1 MSGPLSGIKIVDL
14 TTVISGPS
22 ATMLLADQGADIIKV
37 ESISAP
43 DHARGAGVST
53 HQFTSVFL
61 NNNRNKK
68 ALALDLKDPRGKAAL
83 LAVCRD
89 ADVVIQNFRPGVV
102 ERLGV
107 GEDDIRPLNPEVIYV
122 SISGFG
128 ETGPL
133 AHKPVYD
140 PIIQAVSGLATI
152 QAGSDELRPRLIRTI
167 LPDKLTGV
175 VTAQAVTSAL
185 FHKLKTGKGQHVRVS
200 MLDAVVNFLWSSDM
214 GGQTFVGQNISQQR
228 AATFIDLIYETK
240 TGYISVSAMANKQW
254 LALCDAVGHPEWKED
269 ARFNTPTL
277 RDLNAN
283 ERLEMTQEALL
294 SRSAEEWLDLL
305 ETAGVPCAPVLTRN
319 QMVEHPQI
327 LANDLLFLSEHPVAG
342 EIRQA
347 RPAARF
353 SATPSEQRLPAPKHG
368 EHTREILRAAGMTID
383 EVDDLLAAG
392 AVYASD

>member
-167 LPDKLTGV
+167 LPDKPVSYTHLTLP
-175 VTAQAVTSAL
+175 T
-185 FHKLKTGKGQHVRVS
+185 
-200 MLDAVVNFLWSSDM
+200 
-214 GGQTFVGQNISQQR
+214 
-228 AATFIDLIYETK
+228 IY
-240 TGYISVSAMANKQW
+240 SV
-254 LALCDAVGHPEWKED
+254 
-269 ARFNTPTL
+269 
-277 RDLNAN
+277 
-283 ERLEMTQEALL
+283 
-294 SRSAEEWLDLL
+294 
-305 ETAGVPCAPVLTRN
+305 
-319 QMVEHPQI
+319 
-327 LANDLLFLSEHPVAG
+327 
-342 EIRQA
+342 
-347 RPAARF
+347 
-353 SATPSEQRLPAPKHG
+353 
-368 EHTREILRAAGMTID
+368 
-383 EVDDLLAAG
+383 
-392 AVYASD
+392 